1 MRHLSSEEL
10 VDVADGTRPQS
21 ELAHLSSCGPCRQQ
35 VAELRELMAVAARA
49 DVPEP
54 SPLFWDHLSARVRD
68 AVAQEGFTAES
79 AGSAGWVPLW
89 ASWRVGI
96 VAAAL
101 GAVLVVVALMPRTGP
116 TTGRAGDEG
125 RGSETV
131 VESTLPVDVP
141 VALADDPPLDL
152 IVQLAGDLDWDSV
165 VEAGLATGAGSA
177 DRAIGELSEG
187 ERSELQRLLREE
199 LSRLGA

>member
-1 MRHLSSEEL
+1 MRHLSREEL
-10 VDVADGTRPQS
+10 VEVADGTRPPS
-21 ELAHLSSCGPCRQQ
+21 ELAHLSACGACRQR
-35 VAELRELMAVAARA
+35 VAQLRELMAVAARA

-68 AVAQEGFTAES
+68 AVAREGFTAES
-79 AGSAGWVPLW
+79 ADSDGRVPLW
-89 ASWRVGI
+89 ASWRAGI

-101 GAVLVVVALMPRTGP
+101 AAVLVVVALLPRTGP
-116 TTGRAGDEG
+116 TTGGARLEEAG
-125 RGSETV
+125 SAAV
-131 VESTLPVDVP
+131 VELTPPVDAQ
-141 VALADDPPLDL
+141 VALADDLPLDL
-152 IVQLAGDLDWDSV
+152 IVQLAGDLEWESMI
-165 VEAGLATGAGSA
+165 EAGLATGAGSA